1 LNLYFIFIFNS
12 FIFIFNNLWLSA
24 HAYVTIVSVSEQQLS
39 FSPTRKIFLFH
50 SRLDNWDSPY
60 RHAQV
65 FNVVQVKVFNT
76 NRSVLLGGYRHYLS
90 PNLYALGN
98 IIESICII
106 LLMLYAFD
114 MTVAQMIVRSVFFI
128 RFQGQA
134 EQRQKQVFMAD

>member
-1 LNLYFIFIFNS
+1 
-12 FIFIFNNLWLSA
+12 
-24 HAYVTIVSVSEQQLS
+24 
-39 FSPTRKIFLFH
+39 
-50 SRLDNWDSPY
+50 
-60 RHAQV
+60 V
-65 FNVVQVKVFNT
+65 FNAVQVKVFNT

-134 EQRQKQVFMAD
+134 EQRQKHPCPVNVKSPSYIHRSRGIGAEEEAAVTS